1 MKRVNKVREFIERGL
16 FREENL
22 AKLRENKEGLRR
34 AGTALRKCLL
44 RERRLAKL
52 RERYAMNNKG
62 AGVSGAHR

>member
-16 FREENL
+16 LRGENL
-22 AKLRENKEGLRR
+22 AKLRENKGGLLK
-34 AGTALRKCLL
+34 AGIALQNCLF

-62 AGVSGAHR
+62 TGVSDAHR